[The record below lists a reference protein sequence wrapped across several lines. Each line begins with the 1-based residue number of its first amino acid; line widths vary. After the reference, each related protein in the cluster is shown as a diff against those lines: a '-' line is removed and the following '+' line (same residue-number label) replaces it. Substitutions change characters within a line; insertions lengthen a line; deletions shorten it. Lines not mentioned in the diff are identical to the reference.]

1 MVQCMLTYSSY
12 KTPAEFDAGYANN
25 IDAAVVA
32 HWEAFFRER
41 SAALAA
47 PRLEL
52 TYGADTRNRIDFF
65 QAPNAAPGAPVLIAT
80 DGGVWFLFDKWMM
93 HFPGPGFRRGRRAR
107 CLSQLSPGA
116 GRGLERHRQRLP

>member
-32 HWEAFFRER
+32 HWEAIFRES

-47 PRLEL
+47 PRLRW
-52 TYGADTRNRIDFF
+52 GRSSR
-65 QAPNAAPGAPVLIAT
+65 
-80 DGGVWFLFDKWMM
+80 
-93 HFPGPGFRRGRRAR
+93 GFRAR
-107 CLSQLSPGA
+107 SRPSWIARSPS
-116 GRGLERHRQRLP
+116 

>member
-32 HWEAFFRER
+32 HWEAVFRER

-52 TYGADTRNRIDFF
+52 TYGPDTRNRIDFF
-65 QAPNAAPGAPVLIAT
+65 PAPNAPPGASISSERCGNRNHNT
-80 DGGVWFLFDKWMM
+80 SIGGDMRTGSI
-93 HFPGPGFRRGRRAR
+93 PAR
-107 CLSQLSPGA
+107 
-116 GRGLERHRQRLP
+116 